1 MKKTL
6 LVVDDEL
13 SIRLLLEHFLGE
25 EYNVVT
31 KEDGKTAYDW
41 LEKGN
46 HTDLILADLEMPLI
60 DGFEL
65 LVKLRDNKLTQSIP
79 CMVVTGKTKTDNYMK
94 SFRLGAMDF
103 LQKPFTPEEIKNRV
117 ETILREKNIL

>member
-6 LVVDDEL
+6 LVVDDEI

-31 KEDGKTAYDW
+31 KENGKTAYDW
-41 LEKGN
+41 LENGN
-46 HTDLILADLEMPLI
+46 HPDLILADLEMPKL

-65 LVKLRDNKLTQSIP
+65 LAKLQGNKQTQSIP

-117 ETILREKNIL
+117 EIILKKNEI

>member
-31 KEDGKTAYDW
+31 KEDGKTAFDW

-46 HTDLILADLEMPLI
+46 HTDLILADLEMPVV

-65 LVKLRDNKLTQSIP
+65 LVKIRESKQTQLIP

-94 SFRLGAMDF
+94 SFRLGASDF
-103 LQKPFTPEEIKNRV
+103 LQKPFTPEEIKKRV
-117 ETILREKNIL
+117 ETILRQK

>member
-6 LVVDDEL
+6 LIVDDEL

-31 KEDGKTAYDW
+31 TEDGMKAFNW

-46 HTDLILADLEMPLI
+46 HTDLILADLEMPVL

-65 LVKLRDNKLTQSIP
+65 LLKLRSNKITETIP
-79 CMVVTGKTKTDNYMK
+79 CMVVTGKAKTDNYMK
-94 SFRLGAMDF
+94 SFRLGASDF
-103 LQKPFTPEEIKNRV
+103 LQKPFTPEEIKSRI
-117 ETILREKNIL
+117 EIILKEKAL

>member
-6 LVVDDEL
+6 LIVDDEL

-25 EYNVVT
+25 EYNVIT
-31 KEDGKTAYDW
+31 KEDGRKAFDW

-46 HTDLILADLEMPLI
+46 HTDLILADLEMPVL

-65 LVKLRDNKLTQSIP
+65 LVKLRENKETQTIP
-79 CMVVTGKTKTDNYMK
+79 YMVVTGKAKTDNYMK
-94 SFRLGAMDF
+94 SFRLGANDY
-103 LQKPFTPEEIKNRV
+103 LQKPFTPEEIKSRV
-117 ETILREKNIL
+117 EIILKEKSLL

>member
-13 SIRLLLEHFLGE
+13 TIRLLLEHFLGE

-31 KEDGKTAYDW
+31 KEDGKMAFDW

-46 HTDLILADLEMPLI
+46 HTDLILADLEMPVV

-65 LVKLRDNKLTQSIP
+65 LVKIRESKQTQLIP

-94 SFRLGAMDF
+94 SFRLGASDF
-103 LQKPFTPEEIKNRV
+103 LQKPFTPEELKSRV
-117 ETILREKNIL
+117 ETILREKPIS